1 VASDKL
7 AVDILMLDIS
17 DVGTFADYFVICS
30 GDSQRQ
36 INAIVKE
43 IDKVL
48 GDAGIH
54 VHHSEGKAESGWVL
68 LDYSDVIVH
77 VFDTDTREY
86 YGLEQLWSKA
96 KPVIRIQ

>member
-1 VASDKL
+1 
-7 AVDILMLDIS
+7 MLDIS
-17 DVGTFADYFVICS
+17 DVGSFADYFVICS
-30 GDSQRQ
+30 GKSQRQ

-43 IDKVL
+43 IDKAL
-48 GDAGIH
+48 GDAGID
-54 VHHSEGKAESGWVL
+54 VHHREGKAESGWVL

-77 VFDTDTREY
+77 VFDPDTREY